1 MAKYKVWVEVKAW
14 TVVEVEAEGLA
25 EAIDAGIEAGKDV
38 IQQAA
43 LRDVHVT
50 KVFHAED
57 SKGRSAATSLAF
69 LPEHGAKAKYG
80 FSQL

>member
-14 TVVEVEAEGLA
+14 TVVEVEAEGSA
-25 EAIDAGIEAGKDV
+25 EAIRAAETGKDG

-50 KVFHAED
+50 EAFHAED
-57 SKGRSAATSLAF
+57 SKGTSAATSLAVVC
-69 LPEHGAKAKYG
+69 ERRAKAKYG
-80 FSQL
+80 FSQF